1 MAPYN
6 KEADASGDGADV
18 DVEEAVE
25 AGTLRHRHNA
35 GTKDGVDDNDDDVK
49 GNGVDDN
56 DDDVKGNGAAKA
68 VAGEEDAAQLAS
80 VERAFEGKE
89 VPTWRE
95 QLTIRAFVVSF
106 FLAIMF
112 SVIVMKLNLTTGII
126 PSLNVSAGLLGFF
139 FVRLWTGAIERAGFL
154 KQPFTRQENT
164 VIQTCV
170 VSAYGIAF
178 SGGFGSYL
186 FGMSEVVAKLDPE
199 TNTPENVKNPH
210 IGWMIGFLFLVSFV
224 GLFALVPL
232 RKIMIVDYKLT
243 YPSGTA
249 TAYLINGF
257 HTPEGAK
264 LAKKQVKTLGKF
276 FSFSF
281 LWGFFQWFY
290 TAGDSCGFS
299 SFPTLGLE
307 AYKNR
312 FYFDFSPTYVGVG
325 MICPHIVNV
334 SVLLGGILSW
344 GLMWPLIHNKRGS
357 WFSAEL
363 GDGNLQGLQ
372 GYRVFISIA
381 LILGDGLYNFVR
393 VLYRTISGFITMV
406 KKNGTIPVSDEGS
419 AVPTGEAVS
428 FDEQRR
434 TELFL
439 KDQIP
444 KPVAFAGY
452 AAVAAV
458 SIATLPQIFPE
469 LKWYFILLVYVFAPV
484 LAFCNAYGTGLT
496 DWSLA
501 STYGKL
507 AIFIFGAWAG
517 ASNGGVL
524 VGLAACG
531 VMMSIVAT
539 AADLMQDFKTGYL
552 TLASPRS
559 MFISQVIGTAMGCVI
574 APCVFWLFYK
584 SFDIGK
590 DGSEYPAPYATVYR
604 NMAIL
609 GVEGFS
615 KLPEHCLTLCYVF
628 FAAAIVINLIKDSVP
643 GKIAKYIPLPMAMAI
658 PFYIGPYF
666 AIDMFVGTVIIFVW
680 SKVNKTKAE
689 AFGPAVASGLI
700 CGDGIWSLPQ
710 SILALAKVKPP
721 ICMKFLSRTVNARVD
736 TFLGN

>member
-1 MAPYN
+1 MAPYTT
-6 KEADASGDGADV
+6 EADASGDGADV
-18 DVEEAVE
+18 EEAVE
-25 AGTLRHRHNA
+25 TGTLRHRHNA
-35 GTKDGVDDNDDDVK
+35 GKDGVDDD
-49 GNGVDDN
+49 GVIR
-56 DDDVKGNGAAKA
+56 GNGATHA
-68 VAGEEDAAQLAS
+68 VAGEEDAALVS

-112 SVIVMKLNLTTGII
+112 SIIVMKLNLTTGII

-139 FVRLWTGAIERAGFL
+139 FVRLWTGLIERAGFL

-186 FGMSEVVAKLDPE
+186 FGMSEIIAKLDPE
-199 TNTPENVKNPH
+199 TNTPENVKDPQ
-210 IGWMIGFLFLVSFV
+210 IGWIIGFLLLVSFV

-290 TAGDSCGFS
+290 TAGDNCGFS

-357 WFSAEL
+357 WFSADL
-363 GDGNLQGLQ
+363 GDGSLRGLQ

-393 VLYRTISGFITMV
+393 VLYHTISSFVKMV
-406 KKNGTIPVSDEGS
+406 KKNSTIPVSDEGS
-419 AVPTGEAVS
+419 ATSPGQAVS

-444 KPVAFAGY
+444 RSVAFGGY

-458 SIATLPQIFPE
+458 SIGTLPQIFPE
-469 LKWYFILLVYVFAPV
+469 LKWYYILLVYVFAPV
-484 LAFCNAYGTGLT
+484 LAFCNAYGSGLT

-501 STYGKL
+501 STYGLQDGIPDAGVAQVHVHQPGDRHRHGLRHRALRLL
-507 AIFIFGAWAG
+507 ALLQVLRYRKGRQRVPGAVRHRVPEHGHTGRRGLLQAPQELPHALLRILRRGDRNQPDQGLRAEQDREIHPAPDGDGDTVLHWPVLRHRHVRRHRDHLRVEQAEQG
-517 ASNGGVL
+517 QSGGVR
-524 VGLAACG
+524 ACG
-531 VMMSIVAT
+531 RLGVDLWRRHLVVAAVDPCSCQGE
-539 AADLMQDFKTGYL
+539 AADLHEVPIEIGECRSGCLPRK
-552 TLASPRS
+552 LA
-559 MFISQVIGTAMGCVI
+559 
-574 APCVFWLFYK
+574 
-584 SFDIGK
+584 
-590 DGSEYPAPYATVYR
+590 
-604 NMAIL
+604 
-609 GVEGFS
+609 
-615 KLPEHCLTLCYVF
+615 
-628 FAAAIVINLIKDSVP
+628 VINQNGVTP
-643 GKIAKYIPLPMAMAI
+643 
-658 PFYIGPYF
+658 
-666 AIDMFVGTVIIFVW
+666 T
-680 SKVNKTKAE
+680 
-689 AFGPAVASGLI
+689 GL
-700 CGDGIWSLPQ
+700 
-710 SILALAKVKPP
+710 V
-721 ICMKFLSRTVNARVD
+721 
-736 TFLGN
+736 